1 MKTNHESIRIFNL
14 LIIFKHM
21 CVHIHM
27 HKSTQGAEMKEA
39 NYPFLAYL
47 KVLGWWKI
55 TSKTGNSKSLEKHF
69 KSHWCHREHLPA
81 ESDQG

>member
-21 CVHIHM
+21 RVHIHM

-47 KVLGWWKI
+47 KVLG
-55 TSKTGNSKSLEKHF
+55 
-69 KSHWCHREHLPA
+69 
-81 ESDQG
+81 